1 MKTIKIALI
10 QMGVAEDK
18 AANLE
23 KAEKMVSEAARQ
35 GAKIVV
41 LPEMFTTP
49 YQNDFFPR
57 YAEAC
62 PGHTTD
68 RMGQWARENKVCLI
82 GGSIPEKENHNLFN
96 TCFIF
101 DQTGQIIGRH
111 RKMHLFD
118 IDVKGG
124 IRFMESE
131 TLSPGGTVTVCDT
144 PFGRIGVAI
153 CFDMRFPE
161 LIRLMVDDGARMIFV
176 PAAFNMT
183 TGPAHWHMT
192 ARMRAV
198 DNQVFFAVASPARD
212 EKASYVAFGHSLL
225 CDPWGG
231 IVAEAETEECILFA
245 EADLQKIQEIREQ
258 LPLLK
263 ARRKD
268 VYALKPV
275 RMDCDSKD
283 I

>member
-10 QMGVAEDK
+10 QMRVAEDK
-18 AANLE
+18 TANLE
-23 KAEKMVSEAARQ
+23 KAGKMVSQAARQ
-35 GAKIVV
+35 GAEIIV

-49 YQNDFFPR
+49 YRNDFFPL
-57 YAEAC
+57 YAEVC
-62 PGHTTD
+62 PGHTTSL
-68 RMGQWARENKVCLI
+68 MEQWASENKICLI
-82 GGSIPEKENHNLFN
+82 GGSIPEKENGKIFN
-96 TCFIF
+96 SCFVF
-101 DQTGQIIGRH
+101 DQTGKMIGRH

-144 PFGRIGVAI
+144 PFGKIGVAI

-161 LIRLMVDDGARMIFV
+161 LMRLMVDAGAQMIFI

-183 TGPAHWHMT
+183 TGPVHWHVT

-198 DNQVFFAVASPARD
+198 DNQVFFGVASPARD
-212 EKASYVAFGHSLL
+212 ENASYVAFGHSML
-225 CDPWGG
+225 CDPWGQ
-231 IVAEAETEECILFA
+231 IVAEAEAQECIVFA
-245 EADLQKIQEIREQ
+245 KADLQKVKDIREQ

-268 VYALKPV
+268 VYALKDV
-275 RMDCDSKD
+275 RTD
-283 I
+283 

>member
-10 QMGVAEDK
+10 QMCVAEDK
-18 AANLE
+18 SVNLE
-23 KAEKMVSEAARQ
+23 KAGKMITEAARQ
-35 GAKIVV
+35 GAEIVM

-49 YQNDFFPR
+49 YRNDFFPL
-57 YAEAC
+57 YAEVC
-62 PGHTTD
+62 PGHTTG
-68 RMGQWARENKVCLI
+68 RMGQWASENEVCLI
-82 GGSIPEKENHNLFN
+82 GGSIPEKENGKIFN
-96 TCFIF
+96 TCFVF

-131 TLSPGGTVTVCDT
+131 TLSPGETVTVCDT

-161 LIRLMVDDGARMIFV
+161 LMRLMVDAGAQMIFI

-183 TGPAHWHMT
+183 TGPAHWHVT

-198 DNQVFFAVASPARD
+198 DNQVFFGVASPARD
-212 EKASYVAFGHSLL
+212 ENASYVAFGHSML
-225 CDPWGG
+225 CDPWGQ
-231 IVAEAETEECILFA
+231 IVAEAGAQECIVFA
-245 EADLQKIQEIREQ
+245 TADLQKVKDIREQ

-268 VYALKPV
+268 VYSLKDV
-275 RMDCDSKD
+275 RME
-283 I
+283 

>member
-1 MKTIKIALI
+1 MQTIKIALI
-10 QMGVAEDK
+10 QMCVAEDK
-18 AANLE
+18 TANLE
-23 KAEKMVSEAARQ
+23 KAEKMISEAARL
-35 GAKIVV
+35 GAEIVV

-49 YQNDFFPR
+49 YRNDCFPL
-57 YAEAC
+57 YAEVC

-68 RMGQWARENKVCLI
+68 RMRQWASDNEVCLI
-82 GGSIPEKENHNLFN
+82 GGSIPEKEDDKLFN

-101 DQTGQIIGRH
+101 DHTGQMIGRH

-131 TLSPGGTVTVCDT
+131 TLTPGGSVTVCDT

-161 LIRLMVDDGARMIFV
+161 LMRMMVDDGAQMIFI

-183 TGPAHWHMT
+183 TGPAHWHVT

-212 EKASYVAFGHSLL
+212 ENASYVAFGHSLL
-225 CDPWGG
+225 CDPWGQ
-231 IVAEAETEECILFA
+231 IVAEAGAQECILFA
-245 EADLQKIQEIREQ
+245 KADLQKIEEIREQ

-268 VYALKPV
+268 VYALKHV
-275 RMDCDSKD
+275 RMDCA
-283 I
+283 